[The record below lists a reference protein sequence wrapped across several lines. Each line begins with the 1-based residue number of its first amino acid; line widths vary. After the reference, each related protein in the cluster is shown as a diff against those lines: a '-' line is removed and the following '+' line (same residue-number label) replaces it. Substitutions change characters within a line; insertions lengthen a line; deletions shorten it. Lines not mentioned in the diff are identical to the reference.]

1 MVRRSVALVAMAFGA
16 VIAMASLALANGID
30 LPTREAMQGDEINV
44 TGHAWLTCCP
54 PDTPVEHVQ
63 LFLVE
68 GSALEE
74 SQRVLL
80 FDAAANE
87 EGTISTA
94 FTVPYVSPG
103 RYRLEAC
110 GGLTPETA
118 PCLPEGRFTVLIG
131 PSPSSSAS
139 PTPIGEEDPGW
150 SSQVL
155 ALLIIGG
162 ASGLAYLLGRRF
174 RASN

>member
-1 MVRRSVALVAMAFGA
+1 MSRRPATLVVMTLVVLVCIASTAF
-16 VIAMASLALANGID
+16 ANGID
-30 LPTREAMQGDEINV
+30 LPTREARQGEQIAV

-54 PDTPVEHVQ
+54 PSTPVEHVQ
-63 LFLVE
+63 LFLVK

-80 FDAAANE
+80 FDVAANE

-94 FTVPYVSPG
+94 FTVPYVAPG

-118 PCLPEGRFTVLIG
+118 PCLPEGGFTVHVGL
-131 PSPSSSAS
+131 SPSSAAS
-139 PTPIGEEDPGW
+139 PAPDDEDPGW
-150 SSQVL
+150 LLPVL
-155 ALLIIGG
+155 AVLVVGG
-162 ASGLAYLLGRRF
+162 ASALAYLF
-174 RASN
+174 RSRSPTSI